1 MFLDYDAIDGETRM
15 RDSNGYTV
23 IENER
28 RYEDI
33 NNHINHLDLEIEVE
47 LEHNELM
54 KSLVTYFSHLI
65 RTRSLTQN

>member
-33 NNHINHLDLEIEVE
+33 NKYMNHLDLEIEVE
-47 LEHNELM
+47 LEYNELM
-54 KSLVTYFSHLI
+54 KSLVTYFSYLI